1 MIMVMRIIMIM
12 MIMIMMMMVMM
23 VMMIMMMIMRDSGS
37 PHVEPDDLLVLGIDL
52 PTRLI
57 VWHHGDGRK

>member
-1 MIMVMRIIMIM
+1 MIMS
-12 MIMIMMMMVMM
+12 IMIMMMAM
-23 VMMIMMMIMRDSGS
+23 VMMIMMVSMGDSGS

-57 VWHHGDGRK
+57 VCHHGDGGEQ